1 MKRFHVHLSVRDLS
15 ESVGFYSKLFGTPPS
30 VQKDD
35 YAKWMIED
43 PRINFAISKRGH
55 NLGVNHLGFQV
66 DSADELVS
74 LHEQAANVDIS
85 TLHEAAA
92 ACCYAK
98 SDKYWIQDPQGIAWE
113 TFHTLG
119 GIPVYGQDKG
129 PIALPSEGACCV
141 PLAKQPKDEITA
153 ACCVPNAKPPDS
165 TAACCG

>member
-1 MKRFHVHLSVRDLS
+1 MKRFHVHVSVRDVS
-15 ESVGFYSKLFGTPPS
+15 ESIGFYSKLFGTPPTL
-30 VQKDD
+30 QKDD
-35 YAKWMIED
+35 NAKWMIED

-74 LHEQAANVDIS
+74 LYEQAANADIS
-85 TLHEAAA
+85 TVHEAAA

-119 GIPVYGQDKG
+119 GIPVYGHDNG
-129 PIALPSEGACCV
+129 AIALPSEGACCV
-141 PLAKQPKDEITA
+141 PLAKQPKDESTA
-153 ACCVPNAKPPDS
+153 ACCVPNARAPGS